1 MHVIMLDAMLLAAR
15 QKGGGL
21 LTALIGWSVI
31 GLGVVVFVLVKRWRE
46 KLRTQALAEVAE
58 ELGMPFQAAGDESL
72 LQRLAFL
79 SFMSTGRKQ
88 QVTNLMVADTSHAR
102 ISLFDFRY
110 TVGSGKHT
118 KVFSQSVLAMEAETL
133 ECPSFSL
140 RPEGRWDRM
149 VSMVGGQDID
159 FEEHAAFSSA
169 FVLKGDVE
177 NEVRTYLDRELLD
190 FFSTR
195 AGIYCEAC
203 SGVLVYFRR
212 SKRVAPVASLLQG
225 FLEEGMEVF
234 VEFLARRERD
244 DNR

>member
-1 MHVIMLDAMLLAAR
+1 MHFIMLDAMLLAAR

-31 GLGVVVFVLVKRWRE
+31 GLGVFVFVLVKRWRE
-46 KLRTQALAEVAE
+46 KQRTQALAVAAE
-58 ELGMPFQAAGDESL
+58 ELGLPFQAVGDESL
-72 LQRLAFL
+72 LQRLSSL
-79 SFMSTGRKQ
+79 SFMNTGRKQ
-88 QVTNLMVADTSHAR
+88 QVTNLMVADTSHAK

-133 ECPSFSL
+133 ECPAFSL
-140 RPEGRWDRM
+140 RPEGGWDRM

-177 NEVRTYLDRELLD
+177 DEVRAYLDRELLE
-190 FFSTR
+190 FFTTR
-195 AGIYCEAC
+195 AGIYCEAS

-212 SKRVAPVASLLQG
+212 SKRVAPVALQLQG